1 MTGKSLGIACAGLNA
16 LTFTTFT
23 GFFVFSI
30 ASFPKKETK
39 FFLCLMSLIEMIA
52 STIALIQIV
61 DRWVPRWR
69 MHLIWAT
76 AQTYLY
82 PLLELR
88 LFAYICYSL
97 HRFTVIVAE
106 ENPIKRFLSVRFVA
120 AIFPIALILAYG
132 MNLEDIALQEGCF
145 CEHDCV
151 WKCRIPMTVGLI
163 LRLITHALVF
173 AMQFF
178 VHKSTTRRLAESE
191 RFLTTLTTT
200 VQIKTRLI
208 LIRKLSS
215 FNKRMTILL
224 VLPPMIKLSQQLAF
238 SGVLNF
244 CTYCDHVQA
253 MNLKFSV
260 FESIDKILRPTVSL
274 LFVLMHHDKL
284 RRIC

>member
-1 MTGKSLGIACAGLNA
+1 
-16 LTFTTFT
+16 
-23 GFFVFSI
+23 
-30 ASFPKKETK
+30 
-39 FFLCLMSLIEMIA
+39 MI
-52 STIALIQIV
+52 L
-61 DRWVPRWR
+61 D
-69 MHLIWAT
+69 H
-76 AQTYLY
+76 
-82 PLLELR
+82 
-88 LFAYICYSL
+88 L
-97 HRFTVIVAE
+97 HRFTVIVEE

-132 MNLEDIALQEGCF
+132 MNLGDVALQEGCF

-151 WKCRIPMTVGLI
+151 WKCRIPMTVGFV
-163 LRLITHALVF
+163 LRLITLGLAV
-173 AMQFF
+173 ATQFF
-178 VHKSTTRRLAESE
+178 AYKSTTRRLAESE

-238 SGVLNF
+238 SGVFNF
-244 CTYCDHVQA
+244 CRYCDHVLA
-253 MNLKFSV
+253 MNLEFSV